1 MPSALPKRELELV
14 KRSNVKLSWLLLL
27 LVLVLLLVLLLLL
40 LLVLLVTKSEK
51 VAKVLRTLGH
61 WDKEGS
67 RMREIIYDHLKRG
80 GCYKVLR

>member
-1 MPSALPKRELELV
+1 MPKRELELV

-27 LVLVLLLVLLLLL
+27 LVLVLLLL
-40 LLVLLVTKSEK
+40 LLVTKSEK